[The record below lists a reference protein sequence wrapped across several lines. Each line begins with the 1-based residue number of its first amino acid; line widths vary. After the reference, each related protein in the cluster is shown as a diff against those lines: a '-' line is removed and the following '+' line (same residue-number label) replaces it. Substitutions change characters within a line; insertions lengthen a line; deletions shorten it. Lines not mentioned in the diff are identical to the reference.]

1 MERLTVRQRITIDAT
16 EISLFT
22 PRASSNGK
30 PYHFMIENI
39 RKYTGLMIVV
49 FVILFIS
56 FFFLDSS
63 SVRNM
68 GGGQAI
74 LKIAGRTYNDKE
86 FRSLGSA
93 SFELTS
99 NLARSGD
106 FGLYQFLMGL
116 STGAT
121 SQDDAAEKF
130 FVGRMILRQAK
141 EEFGVYPGEEEI
153 SAYLKTLRVF
163 AGPDQK
169 FNPETYRN
177 FIEKGMG
184 RLGMTEKDLR
194 ELASDVLASQKI
206 NAIIGSG
213 LSPERDAVA
222 KNLALEAQQITG
234 EVAKLAL
241 TPFEEKI
248 QPTEEEIKKYW
259 ETLSDSFTTE
269 PRRKFTYIIATPTPT
284 EEPKVADAPESI
296 ADATASDEVKKAA
309 DKKKEEEKAKRAA
322 ELADARR
329 KKQLETDSL
338 VDDFLFKLEE
348 QKGAGF
354 EELAKA
360 NGWEVKTTELVPR
373 SASPKDLDVNLRSSS
388 RSGKAVDQLFLIKET
403 SDPFS
408 KISEAI
414 AVGENQWIVARI
426 DGEEKS
432 RPKTYEEAR
441 ADARAQYILEKSA
454 EAMKTAANEAI
465 TKIKTSQAAGKS
477 FAEAAKD
484 AGIPETKAF
493 SAITSTYKPDGASEP
508 ANLFE
513 VARNVDAGSIA
524 EVITESDRTFILHV
538 AKREVVKEPNA
549 AARIDSEVTSR
560 TNENET
566 IAFSSWISARTE
578 AAKVEQLYKK

>member
-1 MERLTVRQRITIDAT
+1 
-16 EISLFT
+16 
-22 PRASSNGK
+22 
-30 PYHFMIENI
+30 MIENI

-68 GGGQAI
+68 GGGQPI

-86 FRSLGSA
+86 FRSLGTG

-194 ELASDVLASQKI
+194 ELASDVLASKKI

-213 LSPERDAVA
+213 LSPDRDALA
-222 KNLALEAQQITG
+222 KNLALENQQITG
-234 EVAKLAL
+234 HVAKLDV
-241 TPFEEKI
+241 TPFEEKS

-259 ETLSDSFTTE
+259 ETISDSFTTE
-269 PRRKFTYIIATPTPT
+269 PRRKFSYIVATPTLP
-284 EEPKVADAPESI
+284 EEVKADEAPESI

-309 DKKKEEEKAKRAA
+309 AKKKEEEKAKRAA
-322 ELADARR
+322 ELAEARR
-329 KKQLETDSL
+329 KKQLETDAL

-360 NGWEVKTTELVPR
+360 NGWEVKTTELFPR
-373 SASPKDLDVNLRSSS
+373 SASPKDLDVTLRSS
-388 RSGKAVDQLFLIKET
+388 RGGKAVDQLFLIKET

-441 ADARAQYILEKSA
+441 ADARAQYISEKAA
-454 EAMKTAANEAI
+454 EAMKAAANEAV
-465 TKIKTSQAAGKS
+465 TKIQTSLAAGKS
-477 FAEAAKD
+477 FADAAKD
-484 AGIPETKAF
+484 AGITETKAF

-513 VARNVDAGSIA
+513 SARNVDPGTIA
-524 EVITESDRTFILHV
+524 EVITEADRAFILHV

-549 AARIDSEVTSR
+549 AARIDSEVASR

-566 IAFSSWISARTE
+566 VAFTSWITARTE

>member
-1 MERLTVRQRITIDAT
+1 
-16 EISLFT
+16 
-22 PRASSNGK
+22 
-30 PYHFMIENI
+30 MIENI

-56 FFFLDSS
+56 FFFLDSR
-63 SVRNM
+63 SVRNSS
-68 GGGQAI
+68 GGHAV

-86 FRSLGSA
+86 FNNLGSS

-116 STGAT
+116 STGAS

-130 FVGRMILRQAK
+130 FIGRMILRQAK

-153 SAYLKTLRVF
+153 SAYLRTLRVF

-194 ELASDVLASQKI
+194 ELASDVLAAQKI
-206 NAIIGSG
+206 NSIVGSG
-213 LSPERDAVA
+213 LGVDREAVA
-222 KNLALEAQQITG
+222 KNLALENQQVTG
-234 EVAKLAL
+234 ELVMLEL
-241 TPFEEKI
+241 GPFEEKI

-259 ETLSDSFTTE
+259 ESISDSFTTE
-269 PRRKFTYIIATPTPT
+269 PRRKFTYIVAIPTPAT
-284 EEPKVADAPESI
+284 ESKIEETAESI

-309 DKKKEEEKAKRAA
+309 AKKKDEAKAKRATEMA
-322 ELADARR
+322 EERR
-329 KKQLETDSL
+329 KHQLELDSR

-348 QKGAGF
+348 QKGSGF

-360 NGWEVKTTELVPR
+360 NGWEVKTTELLPR
-373 SASPKDLDVNLRSSS
+373 SAAPKDLDVSLRASS
-388 RSGKAVDQLFLIKET
+388 RGGKAIDQLFLIQET

-414 AVGENQWIVARI
+414 AIGENQWIVARI

-441 ADARAQYILEKSA
+441 ADARAQYISEKAA
-454 EAMKTAANEAI
+454 EAMKAAANEAV
-465 TKIKTSQAAGKS
+465 TKIKTSQVAGKS
-477 FAEAAKD
+477 FAEAAKE
-484 AGIPETKAF
+484 AGLAQTKSF
-493 SAITSTYKPDGASEP
+493 SAITSTYRPDGATEP
-508 ANLFE
+508 KNLFE
-513 VARNVDAGSIA
+513 ATRTVDPGSLA
-524 EVITESDRTFILHV
+524 EVITESERSFIVYV
-538 AKREVVKEPNA
+538 AKREVVKEVDA
-549 AARIDSEVTSR
+549 ASRIDSEVAAR
-560 TNENET
+560 TRENET
-566 IAFSSWISARTE
+566 IAFTSWIADRTE
-578 AAKVEQLYKK
+578 AAKVEQLYKR

>member
-1 MERLTVRQRITIDAT
+1 
-16 EISLFT
+16 
-22 PRASSNGK
+22 
-30 PYHFMIENI
+30 MIENI

>member
-1 MERLTVRQRITIDAT
+1 
-16 EISLFT
+16 
-22 PRASSNGK
+22 
-30 PYHFMIENI
+30 MIENI

-74 LKIAGRTYNDKE
+74 LKVAGRTYNDKE
-86 FRSLGSA
+86 FRSLGSS

-130 FVGRMILRQAK
+130 FVGRMIIRQAK
-141 EEFGVYPGEEEI
+141 EEFGIYPGNDEI

-194 ELASDVLASQKI
+194 ELASDVLASKKI
-206 NAIIGSG
+206 TAIIGSG

-222 KNLALEAQQITG
+222 KNLALENQQITG
-234 EVAKLAL
+234 DVAKIELSPL
-241 TPFEEKI
+241 EEKI

-269 PRRKFTYIIATPTPT
+269 PRRKFTYIIATPTVT
-284 EEPKVADAPESI
+284 EEPKIDDTPESI
-296 ADATASDEVKKAA
+296 ADTTASDEVKKAA
-309 DKKKEEEKAKRAA
+309 SKKKDEEKAKRATEFA
-322 ELADARR
+322 EARR
-329 KKQLETDSL
+329 KQQLETDSL

-348 QKGAGF
+348 QKGVGF
-354 EELAKA
+354 EELAKS
-360 NGWEVKTTELVPR
+360 NGWEIKTSELFPR

-388 RSGKAVDQLFLIKET
+388 RGGKAVDQLFLIKET

-408 KISEAI
+408 KISEAVAI
-414 AVGENQWIVARI
+414 GENQWVVARL

-441 ADARAQYILEKSA
+441 ADARAQYISEKAA
-454 EAMKTAANEAI
+454 ESMKTAANEAI
-465 TKIKTSQAAGKS
+465 TKIKTSLTAGKS

-484 AGIPETKAF
+484 AGIAETKAF
-493 SAITSTYKPDGASEP
+493 SSITSTYKPDGANEP

-513 VARNVDAGSIA
+513 AARNVDAGSIA
-524 EVITESDRTFILHV
+524 EAIIEADRAFILHV

-549 AARIDSEVTSR
+549 AARIDNEVISR
-560 TNENET
+560 ANENE
-566 IAFSSWISARTE
+566 IAAFTSWITARTA

>member
-1 MERLTVRQRITIDAT
+1 
-16 EISLFT
+16 
-22 PRASSNGK
+22 
-30 PYHFMIENI
+30 MIENI

-74 LKIAGRTYNDKE
+74 LKVAGRTYNDKE
-86 FRSLGSA
+86 FRSLGSS

-130 FVGRMILRQAK
+130 FVGRMIIRQAK
-141 EEFGVYPGEEEI
+141 EEFGIYPGNDEI

-194 ELASDVLASQKI
+194 ELASDVLASKKI
-206 NAIIGSG
+206 TAIIGSG

-222 KNLALEAQQITG
+222 KNLALENQQITG
-234 EVAKLAL
+234 DVAKIEL
-241 TPFEEKI
+241 TPLEEKI
-248 QPTEEEIKKYW
+248 QPKEEEIKKYW

-269 PRRKFTYIIATPTPT
+269 PRRKFTYIIATPTVT
-284 EEPKVADAPESI
+284 EEPKIDDTPESI
-296 ADATASDEVKKAA
+296 ADTTASDEVKKAA
-309 DKKKEEEKAKRAA
+309 SKKKDEEKAKRATEFA
-322 ELADARR
+322 EARR
-329 KKQLETDSL
+329 KQQLETDSL

-348 QKGAGF
+348 QKGVGF
-354 EELAKA
+354 EELAKS
-360 NGWEVKTTELVPR
+360 NGWEIKTSELFPR
-373 SASPKDLDVNLRSSS
+373 STSPKDLDVNLRSSS
-388 RSGKAVDQLFLIKET
+388 RGGKAVDQLFLIKET

-408 KISEAI
+408 KISEAV
-414 AVGENQWIVARI
+414 AVGENQWVVARL

-441 ADARAQYILEKSA
+441 ADARAQYISEKAA
-454 EAMKTAANEAI
+454 ESMKTAANEAI
-465 TKIKTSQAAGKS
+465 TKIKTSLTAGKS

-484 AGIPETKAF
+484 AGIAETKAF
-493 SAITSTYKPDGASEP
+493 SSITSTYKPDGANEP

-513 VARNVDAGSIA
+513 AARNVDAGSIA
-524 EVITESDRTFILHV
+524 EAIIEADRAFILHV
-538 AKREVVKEPNA
+538 AKREVVREPNA
-549 AARIDSEVTSR
+549 AARIDNEVISR
-560 TNENET
+560 ANENE
-566 IAFSSWISARTE
+566 IAAFTSWITARTA